1 MFFWIYFSMTLK
13 INVDSTNISYEDC
26 NRKLFNS
33 SGLSLEIRRKS
44 WFQVWKTF
52 WMSENLFFSSK
63 YHRKQVLINATLSLV
78 ILFSFFFS
86 FFFREGGIWREEILQ
101 IGFPLVDSLFSG
113 NFHVVILISKTEL
126 LWSNFF

>member
-1 MFFWIYFSMTLK
+1 MLFWIYFSMTLK

-52 WMSENLFFSSK
+52 WMSEILFFSSK

-126 LWSNFF
+126 LWSNLF

>member
-1 MFFWIYFSMTLK
+1 MLFWIYFSMTLK

-86 FFFREGGIWREEILQ
+86 FFFSGGGDLEGGNITDW
-101 IGFPLVDSLFSG
+101 FPFSGQLSG
-113 NFHVVILISKTEL
+113 NFHVVILISKTEF

>member
-1 MFFWIYFSMTLK
+1 MLFWIYFSMTLK

-52 WMSENLFFSSK
+52 WMSEILFFSSK

>member
-1 MFFWIYFSMTLK
+1 MLFWIYFSMILK

>member
-1 MFFWIYFSMTLK
+1 MLFWIYFSMTLK

-33 SGLSLEIRRKS
+33 SGLSLEIRKKS

-52 WMSENLFFSSK
+52 WMSEILFFSSK